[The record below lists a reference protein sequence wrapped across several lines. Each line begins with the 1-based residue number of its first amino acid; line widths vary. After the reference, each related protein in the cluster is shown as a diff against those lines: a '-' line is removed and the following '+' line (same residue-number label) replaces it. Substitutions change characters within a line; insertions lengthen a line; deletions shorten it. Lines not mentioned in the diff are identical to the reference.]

1 MVQAQI
7 DLFFRA
13 KWHMGKISLTLAP
26 SGSTSG
32 ARHNLFIEYCPR
44 TIKAGVLLVG
54 HEIWEIKGGNL

>member
-1 MVQAQI
+1 
-7 DLFFRA
+7 
-13 KWHMGKISLTLAP
+13 MGKISLTLAP